1 MALSIPI
8 EIGLIVFL
16 VELIVLPLL
25 TFLVLWAFTPF
36 MWPLLSAN
44 LFKHDLLITDNGQ
57 KVDIESGQKKHKND
71 SLYRTKKG
79 LFGPVKYTKLDPTK
93 WDRGNGS
100 RFGSTTVRYFYPGKM
115 WPKPLPS
122 MLASETCLTVA
133 AQPVSEDMTR
143 NDKNA
148 IIKHNKYL
156 CLIAKSNP
164 KKALT
169 LLRSEKREEIAQYA
183 NQFFVL
189 PEGVDENNQEEI
201 DKIKTMLVDE
211 VIAVREYCS
220 QLPNEVN
227 LSAMMKAYPDRE
239 TCDELMAKVDAE
251 NLAEAKAT
259 NNVDMTKILLIVA
272 GIVVLA
278 FLAIIVVIA
287 LMM

>member
-1 MALSIPI
+1 MALSIPL
-8 EIGLIVFL
+8 EYGLIAFL
-16 VELIVLPLL
+16 LELIVLPIL
-25 TFLVLWAFTPF
+25 TLFGVWALSPF
-36 MWPLLSAN
+36 WWAQTSAS
-44 LFKHDLLITDNGQ
+44 LFKHDLLITDDGQ
-57 KVDIESGQKKHKND
+57 KMHYEVGQKKHKND

-115 WPKPLPS
+115 WPKPLPA
-122 MLASETCLTVA
+122 MLASENCLVVA
-133 AQPVSEDMTR
+133 SLPVTEEMTK
-143 NDKNA
+143 NDPTA

-169 LLRSEKREEIAQYA
+169 LLRSEKREEIEQYA

-189 PEGVDENNQEEI
+189 PEGVDENDQE
-201 DKIKTMLVDE
+201 KIRDMKKDLADE
-211 VIAVREYCS
+211 VTWVREYMT
-220 QLPNEVN
+220 QMPVEVN

-251 NLAEAKAT
+251 NLAEARAT
-259 NNVDMTKILLIVA
+259 SNVDMTKILLIVA

-278 FLAIIVVIA
+278 FLAIIVIIA
-287 LMM
+287 IK